1 MKYLQT
7 VMVWLDS
14 DAFEEEIKKLAETLA
29 ADGIGLINVREVRP
43 AGHESDIPP
52 ESAAALNKPPQ
63 SFAHPTEQRTAPR
76 IWLTDGALRAAA
88 LRREGEAVLAL
99 LHEDNREQ
107 DFSGI
112 LYACEHP
119 EELDADFME
128 RVYRRCTGMPWDVAE
143 TDRCLI
149 RETTE
154 ADVEAF
160 FQIYADPAVTHY
172 TESLLSTMEEERGYV
187 REYIEK
193 IYGFYG
199 FGVWTVLKKETG
211 EVIGRA
217 GFSLREGYEEPELG
231 FVIGVPW
238 QRQGF
243 AEEVCRALL
252 EYAREELC
260 FPGVQTL
267 VMLENKPSAQLCE
280 KLGFRQT
287 GTEEIAGVTYRRYVK
302 TL

>member
-1 MKYLQT
+1 MKYLQK

-14 DAFEEEIKKLAETLA
+14 VAFGEEIDKLAETLA
-29 ADGIGLINVREVRP
+29 ADGVGLVNVREVRP
-43 AGHESDIPP
+43 ADAPP
-52 ESAAALNKPPQ
+52 GKG
-63 SFAHPTEQRTAPR
+63 TAPDKLPEPAVPLTER
-76 IWLTDGALRAAA
+76 QTPPRLWLTDGALRAAA

-99 LHEDNREQ
+99 LHEDNRGQ

-119 EELDADFME
+119 KELDADFME
-128 RVYRRCTGMPWDVAE
+128 RVYRRCAGLPWDVAE
-143 TDRCLI
+143 TYRCLI

-160 FQIYADPAVTHY
+160 FQIYANPAVTRY
-172 TESLLSTMEEERGYV
+172 TESLYPTLEEEKRYV

-217 GFSLREGYEEPELG
+217 GFSLREGYGEPEFG

-238 QRQGF
+238 QRQGY

-260 FPGVQTL
+260 FPCVQTL
-267 VMLENKPSAQLCE
+267 VMPENTPSAQLCE

-287 GTEEIAGVTYRRYVK
+287 GTEEIAGIAYRRYLK